1 MRFKKYIIGILSALF
16 LIFIILKSQGNIGV
30 LKDSIEKDARKQQ
43 NIPEEWITVKDIS
56 NNFGAL
62 LFYQEDLNNF
72 TFSIYVNRSGLSFG
86 YNFRSGGSLLGIS
99 DGVLKITTNT
109 KEDIFLSL
117 NRIQISKI
125 EINNGINTK
134 EILLENNKPFTVI
147 IPENSG
153 EIKFYDTYG
162 DLITDSLIIETTL

>member
-1 MRFKKYIIGILSALF
+1 MKFKKYIIGILSVIF
-16 LIFIILKSQGNIGV
+16 LIFIILKIQGNIGV

-43 NIPEEWITVKDIS
+43 NIPEEWSIAKDIS
-56 NNFGAL
+56 KNFGAL

-86 YNFRSGGSLLGIS
+86 YSFRSGGSLLGIS
-99 DGVLKITTNT
+99 DGILKITTNT

-117 NRIQISKI
+117 NRMQISKI

-162 DLITDSLIIETTL
+162 HLITDSLIIETTL